1 MSIEIN
7 LFIDTFNRYGFKTD
21 SSAMDGLNKFF
32 KIHNKYRR
40 EHFMFRTICI
50 LFSIRQKQSISKMQI
65 FPAGFN
71 TNRQMENLLNQYHS
85 LFLTKDEVKEIFRLT
100 SDKTLRQFKDK
111 FGLRKH
117 GRLYLASD
125 VRKTINYLT
134 EEAA

>member
-1 MSIEIN
+1 
-7 LFIDTFNRYGFKTD
+7 
-21 SSAMDGLNKFF
+21 
-32 KIHNKYRR
+32 
-40 EHFMFRTICI
+40 
-50 LFSIRQKQSISKMQI
+50 
-65 FPAGFN
+65 
-71 TNRQMENLLNQYHS
+71 MENNSLHKYHD
-85 LFLTKDEVKEIFRLT
+85 LFLTKEEVKEIFRLS

>member
-1 MSIEIN
+1 ME
-7 LFIDTFNRYGFKTD
+7 
-21 SSAMDGLNKFF
+21 
-32 KIHNKYRR
+32 KI
-40 EHFMFRTICI
+40 
-50 LFSIRQKQSISKMQI
+50 
-65 FPAGFN
+65 
-71 TNRQMENLLNQYHS
+71 LNQYHD
-85 LFLTKDEVKEIFRLT
+85 LFLTKEEVKEIFRLS